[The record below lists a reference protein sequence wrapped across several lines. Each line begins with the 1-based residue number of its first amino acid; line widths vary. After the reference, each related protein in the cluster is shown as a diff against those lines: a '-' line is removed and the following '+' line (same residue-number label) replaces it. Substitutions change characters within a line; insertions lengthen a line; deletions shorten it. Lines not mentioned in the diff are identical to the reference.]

1 MLSVLLSIPKGLLE
15 PSRCNKAIC
24 AITKPAIAKGR
35 IKCKLKN
42 LFKVA
47 LSIEKPPHNHSTI
60 AGPAKGIAEKKISNN
75 GSSPKTHLTPWK
87 NIT

>member
-42 LFKVA
+42 LAPCVSYLLPKNKESRSNW
-47 LSIEKPPHNHSTI
+47 LRTETL
-60 AGPAKGIAEKKISNN
+60 KK
-75 GSSPKTHLTPWK
+75 LFDE
-87 NIT
+87 